1 MSLFGAFVKNNKGK
15 RPSTM
20 GAMTSLDLG
29 TSAADLAAATTERV
43 VGVAGT
49 GFWSALPQASQE
61 ITVEKGTKLIFK
73 WSEGHDLVI
82 TSKDVWDS
90 CGRCSLEGNWK
101 DSCVSTGGS

>member
-1 MSLFGAFVKNNKGK
+1 MSLFGAFVTTK

-49 GFWSALPQASQE
+49 GFWSALPHQASQE

-73 WSEGHDLVI
+73 WSGGHDLVI